1 MFGYHVLNSP
11 GSLRDYNCWKTNT
24 KILHSHD
31 RRLKNDESSPM
42 TLWLTEAFK
51 GKVAKI
57 SVPVY
62 VLRSS
67 SRKTSEQ
74 ARGLAELSRKS

>member
-1 MFGYHVLNSP
+1 MTEGLRIK
-11 GSLRDYNCWKTNT
+11 SLTYD
-24 KILHSHD
+24 
-31 RRLKNDESSPM
+31 
-42 TLWLTEAFK
+42 LWLTEAFK
-51 GKVAKI
+51 GRVART

-74 ARGLAELSRKS
+74 ARGLAELSRKSSQALPTIRTA